1 MADIRKKIHMESQRG
16 FFSSELKKTYQS
28 RQTHIKRW
36 CTCKF
41 YNSIIDRGVSDL
53 PVMVPT
59 ATTAP
64 LGWKP
69 ADLPW
74 SCSTEQFRFSWVQW
88 WTRFLLSRNLHTGL
102 YLNSLAPERLMGVG
116 VPQVNLFVL
125 RAGDKLLHGGVDIQ
139 TPQFIC
145 VTLWTSCPVQCFMK
159 PVGWTWPLVLV
170 S

>member
-1 MADIRKKIHMESQRG
+1 MESQRG

-28 RQTHIKRW
+28 IYRHTLRDDVHVSS
-36 CTCKF
+36 TTAV
-41 YNSIIDRGVSDL
+41 IDRGVSDL

-102 YLNSLAPERLMGVG
+102 YLNSLAPEGLMGVG